1 MKFRKRFRKNCDNGT
16 HIKKFF
22 FFEVHD
28 NDLFVG
34 KSIHD
39 MTMIIIFSYCYTEVS
54 ILM

>member
-28 NDLFVG
+28 NDLCRQ
-34 KSIHD
+34 STHD